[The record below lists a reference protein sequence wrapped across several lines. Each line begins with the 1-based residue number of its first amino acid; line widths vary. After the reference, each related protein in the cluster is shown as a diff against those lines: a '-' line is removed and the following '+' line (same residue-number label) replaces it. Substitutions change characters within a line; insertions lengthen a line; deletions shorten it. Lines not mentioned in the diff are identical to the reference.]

1 MLGPRGGKP
10 KELSAEELAELERK
24 KKEKAEAKKKEAAL
38 PANQAQA
45 WLNKLPGDI
54 TAAKQAIGKARAS
67 ANMPKSIK
75 AEYAAIFVKHLKGLE
90 DARAKIEDLQLPG
103 KDVGLL
109 ASELRR
115 AADLLHKFRADNK
128 AFLKSADI
136 YVGEASK
143 K

>member
-1 MLGPRGGKP
+1 M
-10 KELSAEELAELERK
+10 
-24 KKEKAEAKKKEAAL
+24 KAEAKKKGAAL

-45 WLNKLPGDI
+45 WLNKLPADI

-75 AEYAAIFVKHLKGLE
+75 AEYAAIFEKHLKGLE